1 MQRTSA
7 RRWPEAAPAA
17 GPQAQR
23 MVREADLNGDG
34 KVSREEFMSL
44 LGASSV
50 PDSLDQYDPRL
61 GRTSIDAKA

>member
-1 MQRTSA
+1 
-7 RRWPEAAPAA
+7 
-17 GPQAQR
+17 

-34 KVSREEFMSL
+34 KVSKSEFMSL

-61 GRTSIDAKA
+61 GQTAIDTP